1 MALPDIGCAKFRI
14 VDSII
19 QLSKGSS
26 RIDWIRVED
35 RGVENVI

>member
-1 MALPDIGCAKFRI
+1 MALPDIGCANFRI
-14 VDSII
+14 ADTII
-19 QLSKGSS
+19 QLPKGSR